1 MKISQDMQAVNLSRL
16 IAEENGV
23 GKKTMPFNL
32 AKKSDMVDEQ
42 SYRRNGGFWERLRNS
57 KVLNEMYRA

>member
-1 MKISQDMQAVNLSRL
+1 
-16 IAEENGV
+16 
-23 GKKTMPFNL
+23 MPFNL

-57 KVLNEMYRA
+57 KELNEMYRA